1 MSVQFERFEKK
12 ERKKVKKRKFNF
24 KNKTEKKQDAML
36 FQKHKAVAAAV
47 PPHH

>member
-12 ERKKVKKRKFNF
+12 ERKKRKFNF
-24 KNKTEKKQDAML
+24 KNTTEKKHDSML
-36 FQKHKAVAAAV
+36 FQKHEAVVAAV

>member
-1 MSVQFERFEKK
+1 MSVQFERFEKN
-12 ERKKVKKRKFNF
+12 ERKKRKFNF
-24 KNKTEKKQDAML
+24 KNKTEKKHDAML